1 MKLIPAMLALIP
13 VTIPAL
19 AQELNTDQCITTKLG
34 EVVCVETRL
43 FLKPDKPVEPPIE
56 PPVVVP
62 DPVPYADAGARLPID
77 YAVADLG
84 GTPRYVAVTG
94 SGTECTEAKPCPS
107 IKNAHDKAANGDPII
122 VKGGTYTNVGN
133 TLSGTT
139 WGSEMFITKA
149 GIQLY
154 AAPGETVIFDGAINA
169 IQNTWTTEGN
179 YKWTAYVPRPCGNGF
194 GITFCTE
201 SGADNVNGTDSVY
214 PYNVGKYIDQVWVDG
229 SKLQEVA
236 KKTDLT
242 DGRFFVD
249 RTNNRVYLTKA
260 DRDAAQNEVAVCNR
274 GDFITV
280 HGADVDLAGF
290 TVKRYCNS
298 PAKAAMLD
306 VGPDADRFSIHD
318 VVMDD
323 ATIAFFMQGTS
334 SNALEDASV
343 EHITITDMN
352 WMGINL
358 MYNTGVVFDAVRI
371 TGMDP
376 WDEYSSSPTSGAIKT
391 SRISHSIVKNSH
403 FGNNSGQGVWYDQ
416 SNFDADVFNNR
427 FEGTGVPGE
436 SSMFFWEIS
445 HGLDFYNNV
454 IVAPIS
460 TALKVAGSSGVRLLN
475 NTITGGKDSLGI
487 YADNRSTLDC
497 AKKGTL
503 AGTTTPCQG
512 YSSDRWA
519 ATWEAAPD
527 AMNWLTSVDVV
538 EGNIF
543 AYPVS
548 AGLCGATVPVCIN
561 RINQQANLKLENML
575 PNGLKWDCN
584 VYAVAGAGDLVR
596 HHNPTS
602 TAMIGYTSLIPW
614 TNAMQQASP
623 YPDELVDVT
632 SLAGSQYVNQDG
644 TPTEVL
650 SLLHTSSP
658 CAFPTDPMMNAVIP
672 AGTKHYG
679 VTYQ

>member
-1 MKLIPAMLALIP
+1 MDDEA
-13 VTIPAL
+13 
-19 AQELNTDQCITTKLG
+19 N
-34 EVVCVETRL
+34 
-43 FLKPDKPVEPPIE
+43 
-56 PPVVVP
+56 
-62 DPVPYADAGARLPID
+62 YA
-77 YAVADLG
+77 Y
-84 GTPRYVAVTG
+84 
-94 SGTECTEAKPCPS
+94 
-107 IKNAHDKAANGDPII
+107 
-122 VKGGTYTNVGN
+122 
-133 TLSGTT
+133 
-139 WGSEMFITKA
+139 
-149 GIQLY
+149 
-154 AAPGETVIFDGAINA
+154 
-169 IQNTWTTEGN
+169 
-179 YKWTAYVPRPCGNGF
+179 TAYTPRPCGNGF

-229 SKLQEVA
+229 VKLQEVV
-236 KKTDLT
+236 KKADLNDT
-242 DGRFFVD
+242 RFFVD
-249 RTNNRVYLTKA
+249 RTNNRLYLTKA
-260 DRDAAQNEVAVCNR
+260 TRDAAQNEVAVCNR

-280 HGADVDLAGF
+280 HGADVELAGF
-290 TVKRYCNS
+290 TVQRYCNS

-343 EHITITDMN
+343 EHVTITDMN

-358 MYNTGVVFDAVRI
+358 MYNTGVVFDGVRI

-391 SRISHSIVKNSH
+391 SRISHSVMKNNF

-454 IVAPIS
+454 IVAPVS
-460 TALKVAGSSGVRLLN
+460 TALKVAGSSGVRILN
-475 NTITGGKDSLGI
+475 NTITGGKDALGI
-487 YADNRSTLDC
+487 YADNRSLLDC

-503 AGTTTPCQG
+503 AGTATKCPG
-512 YSSDRWA
+512 YDSDRWA
-519 ATWEAAPD
+519 ASWEAAPA

-543 AYPVS
+543 AYPTS
-548 AGLCGATVPVCIN
+548 AGLCGASVPVCIA
-561 RINQQANLKLENML
+561 RINQSANLKLENML
-575 PNGLKWDCN
+575 PDGLKWDCN
-584 VYAVAGAGDLVR
+584 VYAIAGAGDLAR
-596 HHNPTS
+596 HTNPTS
-602 TAMIGYTSLIPW
+602 TAMIGYASLIPW

-650 SLLHTSSP
+650 SLLHSSSP

-679 VTYQ
+679 VTHQ